1 MNTWFSRLRFPGL
14 DRSLAA
20 PRSVR
25 PPRPARRGGPVPSC
39 LTRWLAAGLGGGLLL
54 VLTACNA
61 PRLAPL
67 PPEVQRPYA
76 RVELREGDV
85 IRITFPGAPS
95 LNVVQQVRQDGKIT
109 LDQVGELSVAGM
121 SPADLEAEILRLY
134 DQRLITKQVLVTVE
148 SAAYPV
154 YVSGA
159 VLRPGKVL
167 ANRPMT
173 VVEAIMEAGGFDEA
187 RAKSSAVVVTRDEN
201 GVPRSYRLDVQ
212 AMIRGRSA
220 TRFYVRPNDV
230 IYVPS
235 RVW

>member
-1 MNTWFSRLRFPGL
+1 MKTWFLCKLRWVTA
-14 DRSLAA
+14 S
-20 PRSVR
+20 S
-25 PPRPARRGGPVPSC
+25 PARGVAGGSNPSWAAQPPGKNRRRGPSA
-39 LTRWLAAGLGGGLLL
+39 LLGLGLLL
-54 VLTACNA
+54 GLTACNS

-109 LDQVGELSVAGM
+109 LDQVGEIAVAGM
-121 SPADLEAEILRLY
+121 TPAALEAEILRLY
-134 DQRLITKQVLVTVE
+134 DQRLVTKQVMVTVE

-159 VLRPGKVL
+159 VLRPGKVM

-173 VVEAIMEAGGFDEA
+173 IVEAIMEAGGFDEN
-187 RAKSSAVVVTRDEN
+187 RAKSTAVVVTREVD
-201 GVPRSYRLDVQ
+201 GVTRSYQLDVK
-212 AMIRGRSA
+212 AMIRGRST

-235 RVW
+235 LAW